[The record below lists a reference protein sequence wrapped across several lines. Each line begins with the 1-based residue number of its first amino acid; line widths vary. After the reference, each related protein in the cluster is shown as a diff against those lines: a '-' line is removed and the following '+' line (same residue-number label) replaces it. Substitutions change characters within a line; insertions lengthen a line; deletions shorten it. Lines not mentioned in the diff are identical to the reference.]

1 MQHIIELKNI
11 KVDCRFS
18 KIGHEIP
25 LYYMRN
31 FKLKDKEFI
40 SDLSNYSYVER
51 ILNDNEIQGKYS
63 NEVGAHVETLI
74 KNKIEDYKKIN
85 KPDLTYETQNQYLLI
100 KILFYPWFLLAYP
113 FHFYAILFNG
123 NRVSGQSKNNI

>member
-1 MQHIIELKNI
+1 MGYKKNFKTMQQNIEFQNI
-11 KVDCRFS
+11 LVDFFLNGRFS
-18 KIGHEIP
+18 KIGLEIP

-40 SDLSNYSYVER
+40 SDLSNYNYVER

-74 KNKIEDYKKIN
+74 KIKLKIIKKN
-85 KPDLTYETQNQYLLI
+85 
-100 KILFYPWFLLAYP
+100 
-113 FHFYAILFNG
+113 
-123 NRVSGQSKNNI
+123 